1 VVLAPLSDGARNS
14 AQLVAP
20 KSDEGGRRQGA
31 GKTGV
36 LLCVSASWRLG
47 VKRRVPYS
55 ERMKQPESV
64 YEENGARRGLVGFF
78 DLLGY
83 KSIAENN
90 TIAELIS
97 VVRTIQKTI
106 KESLEK
112 LNATEEFLDQVLPP
126 LENYSP
132 INHVVFSDSILA
144 YTGLS
149 ESDRERHAQA
159 AVFNE
164 FCSSLMSRLFWAGL
178 PVRGA
183 WAFGDYFV
191 ENEKATHGIYLAG
204 APIIEAYELSNCV
217 DMSACVI
224 APSAEKVLAE
234 MLILASPSELPIG
247 YTRHRVPLK
256 GGQKQEMFLLD
267 HYRADLHYHP
277 NHNITRQILMEKF
290 GDHKKR
296 ITIEV
301 LPKINNTLEFL
312 EPSKSHE
319 RALASRAKPNN
330 LPT

>member
-1 VVLAPLSDGARNS
+1 M
-14 AQLVAP
+14 
-20 KSDEGGRRQGA
+20 KE
-31 GKTGV
+31 
-36 LLCVSASWRLG
+36 
-47 VKRRVPYS
+47 S
-55 ERMKQPESV
+55 ERT
-64 YEENGARRGLVGFF
+64 YEDNGARRGLVGFF

-83 KSIAENN
+83 KSIAGSN
-90 TIAELIS
+90 TISELIA

-106 KESLEK
+106 RASLEK
-112 LNATEEFLDQVLPP
+112 KNATEGLFDQVLPP
-126 LENYSP
+126 LENMSS

-144 YTGLS
+144 YTGLP
-149 ESDRERHAQA
+149 ESDRERHAQV

-164 FCSSLMSRLFWAGL
+164 FCGSLMSGLFWAGL

-234 MLILASPSELPIG
+234 LLNLASPSELPIG
-247 YTRHRVPLK
+247 YTRHSVPLK

-277 NHNITRQILMEKF
+277 DHKITRQILMEKF

-296 ITIEV
+296 VTVEV
-301 LPKINNTLEFL
+301 LPKINNTLEFF
-312 EPSKSHE
+312 EPSKAPNE
-319 RALASRAKPNN
+319 ALASETKPTN